1 MWKHL
6 NKIPWSKEHYG
17 EIDYMAL
24 DENMWDEASIS
35 WLLSKM
41 WEEWC
46 NEIKTRIA
54 ESLSYE
60 DRQYDT

>member
-1 MWKHL
+1 MWK
-6 NKIPWSKEHYG
+6 NIQKIHWSKEYYG

-46 NEIKTRIA
+46 LEIKQRI
-54 ESLSYE
+54 EKVLIDNRE
-60 DRQYDT
+60 

>member
-6 NKIPWSKEHYG
+6 SKVHWAREQYW

-24 DENMWDEASIS
+24 DENMWDEAATS

-46 NEIKTRIA
+46 NEIKQRIEQA
-54 ESLSYE
+54 LIDNKE
-60 DRQYDT
+60 